1 MIDVL
6 QDFLSSINFFDI
18 IVLIILIYNVL
29 QCFYKGF
36 SLSLI
41 SFSKWI
47 LSTIV
52 TIILVP
58 KLQPIVSEYIQSE
71 FINNVGLGIT
81 IFIFTLFITII
92 IGKTLSKAVTWTGVG
107 SIDKVFGFLFGFFK
121 GYIVCVCLFSILN
134 WFYPYQNWGISAEDA
149 ISFNFIS
156 KGSDVLINEFPSNE
170 DFIDTKEKIEKFES
184 DKLREEC
191 GIFGISNHAD
201 ASALVALG
209 LHALQHRG
217 QEGCGIVSFD
227 GKNYHSEKRQG
238 LIGDHFTDLETLKK
252 LPGSFA
258 IGHNR
263 YSTTG
268 ETSLRNIQPFFADL
282 HMGGLSIAHNGN
294 LTNAIVLR
302 ENLVKNGAI
311 FRTTSDTETIVQLI
325 ARSKREKFIDKL
337 IDTLFQIQGG
347 YSLVLMTNKKLVGVR
362 DPFGIRPLVV
372 GKIKNSYIFASE
384 TCALDIVGASF
395 VREVKN
401 GEIVIVEDNQLKSIK
416 PFPQQKARPCV
427 FEYIYFARPDSLINN
442 KCAYEYRKNLGTE
455 LAKEADLKADLVV
468 PVPDSGVPAA
478 LGYAKH
484 SKKNFELGLIRN
496 HYVGRTFIEP
506 TQNIRSLGV
515 KLKLNSTKTI
525 VKGKSIILID
535 DSLVRGTTCHKI
547 VKMLYESGAKEVHVR
562 IACPEIIYPDFYGVD
577 MPTKEELL
585 AFKKNNKEMCDYLN
599 AKSLKFLS
607 LEGLYKALINEKRD
621 AKYPQF
627 SDHYFTGDY
636 PIKPHDN
643 INGINVKQ
651 LSLLSGKS
659 NN

>member
-1 MIDVL
+1 L
-6 QDFLSSINFFDI
+6 
-18 IVLIILIYNVL
+18 
-29 QCFYKGF
+29 K
-36 SLSLI
+36 
-41 SFSKWI
+41 K
-47 LSTIV
+47 
-52 TIILVP
+52 
-58 KLQPIVSEYIQSE
+58 
-71 FINNVGLGIT
+71 
-81 IFIFTLFITII
+81 
-92 IGKTLSKAVTWTGVG
+92 
-107 SIDKVFGFLFGFFK
+107 
-121 GYIVCVCLFSILN
+121 
-134 WFYPYQNWGISAEDA
+134 
-149 ISFNFIS
+149 FN
-156 KGSDVLINEFPSNE
+156 
-170 DFIDTKEKIEKFES
+170 S

-238 LIGDHFTDLETLKK
+238 LVGDHFTDPETLKK
-252 LPGSFA
+252 LPGEFA

-294 LTNAIVLR
+294 LTNALVLR
-302 ENLVKNGAI
+302 ESLVKSGAI

-325 ARSKREKFIDKL
+325 AKSQRDKFIDKL

-362 DPFGIRPLVV
+362 DPLGIRPLVI
-372 GKIKNSYIFASE
+372 GKLKNSYIFASE
-384 TCALDIVGASF
+384 TCALDIVGAKF
-395 VREVKN
+395 IREVEN
-401 GEIVIVEDNQLKSIK
+401 GEVVIIENEIITSIK
-416 PFPQQKARPCV
+416 PFPKQKPRPCV

-442 KCAYEYRKNLGTE
+442 KCAYEYRKCLGAE
-455 LAKEADLKADLVV
+455 LAKETDINADLVV

-478 LGYAKH
+478 LGYAEQ
-484 SKKNFELGLIRN
+484 SNKKFELGLIRN

-506 TQNIRSLGV
+506 TQSIRSLGV
-515 KLKLNSTKTI
+515 KLKLSSTRTI
-525 VKGKSIILID
+525 VKNKKVILID

-562 IACPEIIYPDFYGVD
+562 IACPEIKYPDFYGVD

-585 AFKKNNKEMCDYLN
+585 AHKKSNKEMCEYIK

-607 LEGLYKALINEKRD
+607 LNGLYNALIKEKRNSN
-621 AKYPQF
+621 YPQF
-627 SDHYFTGDY
+627 SDHYFTGEY
-636 PIKPHDN
+636 PVKPHDN
-643 INGINVKQ
+643 LNGLKIKQ
-651 LSLLSGKS
+651 LSLLSAKS